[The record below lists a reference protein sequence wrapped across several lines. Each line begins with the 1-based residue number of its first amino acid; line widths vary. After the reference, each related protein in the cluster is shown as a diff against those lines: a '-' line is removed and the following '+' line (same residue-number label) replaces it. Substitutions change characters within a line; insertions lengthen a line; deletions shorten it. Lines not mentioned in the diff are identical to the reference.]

1 MCFSMRILYMDWSK
15 VYDHEGFS
23 SLFYCI
29 GVIISE
35 LNCDFIILWFS
46 ASPWILKNLFF
57 EGEASLKG
65 IVVLFFFLSFIFF
78 TFLFLVIQ
86 YIYIYIYINYF
97 WYIIWTRHSLGCVH
111 RFRAAEGN
119 SLQVSMWLELSYW
132 NIWKIQVVLS
142 IA

>member
-1 MCFSMRILYMDWSK
+1 MRSVSQHHYFLKLLILYIYIHTYKRHRYFSRFILLILYTFAATCFYMCFSMRILYIDWSK

-86 YIYIYIYINYF
+86 YIYIF
-97 WYIIWTRHSLGCVH
+97 T
-111 RFRAAEGN
+111 
-119 SLQVSMWLELSYW
+119 
-132 NIWKIQVVLS
+132 
-142 IA
+142 